1 MESSSGNVY
10 SMESDLGSA
19 DLLTVFSEL
28 IRLETELWDAVEGR
42 IRAQH
47 GVALG
52 SYEVMRVIA
61 GQPGCRVQDIAGALS
76 ITVGGV
82 SKIIDRIEAAGYCA
96 RRGNPADR
104 RPSVIELPPAGGH
117 LLGELTRTVE
127 QELARRLGPAL
138 PGGSAG
144 GGTRPPPPAPA
155 PPPAPGPPAA

>member
-1 MESSSGNVY
+1 MESSSANVY
-10 SMESDLGSA
+10 SMESHLESA

-52 SYEVMRVIA
+52 SYEVMRVIG

-96 RRGNPADR
+96 RRGHPADPRSR
-104 RPSVIELPPAGGH
+104 RDQPSSVIELTPSGGR

-144 GGTRPPPPAPA
+144 ELTRTLT
-155 PPPAPGPPAA
+155 

>member
-1 MESSSGNVY
+1 MESSSANVY

-42 IRAQH
+42 VRTQH

-61 GQPGCRVQDIAGALS
+61 RQPGCRVQDIAGALS

-96 RRGNPADR
+96 RRVNPADR
-104 RPSVIELPPAGGH
+104 RSSVIELTPSGGH

-127 QELARRLGPAL
+127 QELARRLGPVL

-144 GGTRPPPPAPA
+144 AGRCPAPHRPPAPPA
-155 PPPAPGPPAA
+155 PP